1 MKIKKYRRLIPFLL
15 AIFLFTAC
23 APLPPPGTPLTPE
36 ERASAQR
43 TCIATYTATGV
54 LGGALGGALLGAL
67 SGKGEGLLIG
77 AAAGAAVGGAL
88 AFAIAWGHC
97 LSAYSD
103 LKSYPVAGG
112 QETASRTGYN
122 SSQGEVIKIE
132 NYFLNPTGVSPGG
145 KVQMN
150 GSYYVM
156 APEGEREVKVT
167 ETRAL
172 SFLDPEKNEWKELGA
187 VDQEVTSAI
196 GTRRAEGSFDIPA
209 DAPEG
214 QYRITLKVSAFGKT
228 DQLTKDL
235 TVKKGLAMGP
245 SASSEGTSSGA
256 KSVTSSSPKKK
267 SGKKK

>member
-1 MKIKKYRRLIPFLL
+1 VNIKRFRKLVPFLL
-15 AIFLFTAC
+15 VIFLFTAC

-43 TCIATYTATGV
+43 RCIATYTTTGAI
-54 LGGALGGALLGAL
+54 GGALGGALIGAL
-67 SGKGEGLLIG
+67 SGKGHGALIG
-77 AAAGAAVGGAL
+77 AAAGAAVGGAV

-103 LKSYPVAGG
+103 LKSYPVAGA
-112 QETASRTGYN
+112 QETAKRTGYD

-132 NYFLNPTGVSPGG
+132 NYSLDPTSVAPGG
-145 KVQMN
+145 KVLMN
-150 GSYYVM
+150 GSYHVM

-187 VDQEVTSAI
+187 VDQQVTSAI
-196 GTRRAEGSFDIPA
+196 GTRRAEGSFDIPT

-214 QYRITLKVSAFGKT
+214 QYRITLKVSAFGKN
-228 DQLTKDL
+228 DQLTQDL
-235 TVKKGLAMGP
+235 TVKKGMAMGP
-245 SASSEGTSSGA
+245 SGSGGGTASGA
-256 KSVTSSSPKKK
+256 KSLGNSPKKK
-267 SGKKK
+267 IVKKK